1 MLASLIASGSAEGTH
16 GSVSPYV
23 FGGVTLGVLIAL
35 LVVTWLIKV
44 ER

>member
-1 MLASLIASGSAEGTH
+1 VLAAILANEEVKEQATI
-16 GSVSPYV
+16 SPYV
-23 FGGVTLGVLIAL
+23 FGAVGLGAMLAL